1 MKLDVLNCCA
11 IGNKAKLYQSQ
22 AAASYQKD
30 QQIDLAGFYPVGE
43 EGEVSPQTVKLPP
56 VLSVY
61 SIFNEKNFAPDC
73 HLWQCAPHSFSPKQ
87 KILDR
92 TYTV

>member
-43 EGEVSPQTVKLPP
+43 EGEVSPQIVKLTRFKC
-56 VLSVY
+56 V
-61 SIFNEKNFAPDC
+61 FN
-73 HLWQCAPHSFSPKQ
+73 
-87 KILDR
+87 I
-92 TYTV
+92 